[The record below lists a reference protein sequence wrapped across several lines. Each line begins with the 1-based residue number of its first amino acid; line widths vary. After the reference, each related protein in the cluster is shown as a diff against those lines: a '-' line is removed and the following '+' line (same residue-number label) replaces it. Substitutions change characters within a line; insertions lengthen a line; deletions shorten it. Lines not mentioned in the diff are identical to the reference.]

1 MATADLKGVPQ
12 RLHQELARHAAL
24 AERATRNLQDIARDG
39 QAKAAKARALMQ
51 KLEPALQKW
60 VDAGMPED
68 ERMERYA
75 RVYKRA
81 VETLGDAELG
91 QLRAEQ
97 ALGEAG
103 SK

>member
-1 MATADLKGVPQ
+1 VALAKLNGAPE

-24 AERATRNLQDIARDG
+24 AEKATQNLQGIAKDG
-39 QAKAAKARALMQ
+39 AAKASKARALMK

-68 ERMERYA
+68 ERLEGFACM
-75 RVYKRA
+75 YKRA

-91 QLRAEQ
+91 QLRAEK
-97 ALGEAG
+97 ALGDAEQ
-103 SK
+103 